1 MFRDDS
7 LATAEQNDQ
16 LRREVAQLRAENTA
30 MRHALVTYRIDVA
43 HAWAQRSIYESEG
56 YGLTEGD
63 RVALSRH
70 ELQRFPVW
78 AAVTLHIVTFGLWSL
93 FHFSRMHGRLP
104 KLRPDDPSTLRAI
117 GMFLVPYVNIWW
129 SFFAPMR
136 LVDRLNL
143 QLLLRGSETRVSK
156 TPIVVG
162 AILSFFMYFL
172 PIGWIYAV
180 YKTQKAV
187 NEIVD
192 RGAVVPA
199 EPPAFTGVRVDAST
213 GDEQPYVMGA
223 SQPFASELHRY
234 ETATAAGD
242 APTTRAASE

>member
-1 MFRDDS
+1 MFRDDN
-7 LATAEQNDQ
+7 LATAEQNEQ

-30 MRHALVTYRIDVA
+30 MRHALLTYRVDVA
-43 HAWAQRSIYESEG
+43 HAWAQRSIYENEG

-70 ELQRFPVW
+70 GLERFPVW
-78 AAVTLHIVTFGLWSL
+78 AAVLLHVLTFGLWSL
-93 FHFSRMHGRLP
+93 VHFSRMHGRLP
-104 KLRPDDPSTLRAI
+104 KLRADDPTTARAV
-117 GMFLVPYVNIWW
+117 GMFFVPYVNIWW

-143 QLLLRGSETRVSK
+143 QLMLRGSETRISK

-172 PIGWIYAV
+172 PIGWIFAV

-187 NEIVD
+187 NEIVE

-199 EPPAFTGVRVDAST
+199 EAPSVTGVRVDATSF
-213 GDEQPYVMGA
+213 GNEQPYAMGGA
-223 SQPFASELHRY
+223 TSFASALQHY
-234 ETATAAGD
+234 ETATAEGD
-242 APTTRAASE
+242 APTRATSG